1 MGGKCSAKPDHS
13 LKDFWR
19 DPERFAD
26 LFNTRFFEGKPV
38 IVPDQLA
45 DLDTDLSSV
54 VWSKNAVA
62 SLDRHRDVCK
72 EYHGME
78 LRVIFGIENQN
89 SVHYAMPLRNRIYD
103 DLVYEQQVRRL
114 AKENRKSR
122 EARTPAVF
130 LSGLKKSDRLKPCL
144 TVTIYY
150 GEQEWDGPVK
160 LSDMVDVPGEIKPFF
175 QDYTMCFVSARE
187 EDGAAYKNTDVQDL
201 FSVLFYLYHGNTEKL
216 LREDKVVDIETY
228 HVLQSLPVMKNCLA
242 DLKPDVNGGVHMCT
256 ALRQLRQDGISQGV
270 VQGKILAYAEL
281 GVSKEEIATKL
292 NISLDRVERIL
303 NENVA
308 AENGDHLN
316 LSND

>member
-1 MGGKCSAKPDHS
+1 
-13 LKDFWR
+13 
-19 DPERFAD
+19 
-26 LFNTRFFEGKPV
+26 
-38 IVPDQLA
+38 
-45 DLDTDLSSV
+45 
-54 VWSKNAVA
+54 
-62 SLDRHRDVCK
+62 
-72 EYHGME
+72 ME

-130 LSGLKKSDRLKPCL
+130 LSGLRKSDRLKPCL

-201 FSVLFYLYHGNTEKL
+201 FSVLFYLYHGNTEQL

-228 HVLQSLPVMKNCLA
+228 HVLQSLPAMKNCLA

-256 ALRQLRQDGISQGV
+256 ALRQLKQDGISQGRIEGLAEGRVEGLSQGV

-281 GVSKEEIATKL
+281 GVSKEEIAGKL